1 MMLRIFAAA
10 AALVLSSPAA
20 LADVA
25 LLIANERYGALSA
38 ARGAGGVL
46 AVERDLARA
55 GFRTDLA
62 SDVSAAAMR
71 AALAALAE
79 RLRTGQDERVVLVFA
94 GYAVHGPQGAWLL
107 GTDTRAADLATLDS
121 TGVRLDTILAIAGE
135 LQGGALVVL
144 ADLGFP
150 NRTGAGLTAGLP
162 AQLAVPQG
170 VTVARGAVASV
181 TAFLRAAAQPGAN
194 LRQTAAATRGVTL
207 EGFVPPFLAFVPAT
221 AGAPPQ
227 PGLDADARAW
237 AEAEGLGTLEAYQTY
252 LDEFP
257 QGRFAA
263 QARAARDRLDNT
275 PQRIEERLGLTRDE
289 RRAVQRH
296 LALLGFDPRGID
308 GIFGPGTRGAIGAWQ
323 RREGLVQTTFLDR
336 DQIHRLAQQ
345 AARRAA
351 ELEEEARQ
359 RQAEQERQD
368 RAFWRDTG
376 AGRDEAGMRAYLQRF
391 PDGIFAAIARD
402 RLAEIEARRRAEAQ
416 ARDRAAWDAAVAAN
430 TVAAYQQYLA
440 EFPRGAFADQARARI
455 EELNRPR
462 PPELDLAAAQAAEA
476 ALGLP
481 RLTRV
486 LVEQRLAFL
495 GFDPGFIDGEF
506 DAATRRAIRQFQ
518 RANGL
523 PPTGFLTQEVVARL
537 VTGGILRLLE

>member
-1 MMLRIFAAA
+1 MLRVFAVAA
-10 AALVLSSPAA
+10 GLFMSAQGAA
-20 LADVA
+20 ADVA
-25 LLIANERYGALSA
+25 LLIANERYGGLST

-46 AVERDLARA
+46 AVERELAAA

-62 SDVSAAAMR
+62 SDVAAAAMR
-71 AALAALAE
+71 AGLAGLSE

-107 GTDTRAADLATLDS
+107 GTDTRGADLATLDS

-135 LQGGALVVL
+135 LQGGALVAI

-150 NRTGAGLTAGLP
+150 NRPGAGLTAGLP
-162 AQLAVPQG
+162 PALAVPQG
-170 VTVARGAVASV
+170 VTVVRGPVAQLV
-181 TAFLRAAAQPGAN
+181 PFLRAAAQPGTN
-194 LRQTAAATRGVTL
+194 LRRAAEGQRNLRL
-207 EGFVPPFLAFVPAT
+207 EGFAPPFLTFLPAL
-221 AGAPPQ
+221 GAPTLP
-227 PGLDADARAW
+227 PVDSDASAW
-237 AEAEGLGTLEAYQTY
+237 AEAEGLATVEAYQTY

-263 QARAARDRLDNT
+263 QARAALDRLDNT
-275 PQRIEERLGLTRDE
+275 PERIEARLNLTRDE
-289 RRAVQRH
+289 RRAIQRH

-308 GIFGPGTRGAIGAWQ
+308 GIFGPGTRGAITGWQ
-323 RREGLVQTTFLDR
+323 RREGLAAHGFLDR

-368 RAFWRDTG
+368 RAFWRDSG
-376 AGRDEAGMRAYLQRF
+376 AGRDEVGMRAYLERF
-391 PDGIFAAIARD
+391 PDGIFAQIARD
-402 RLAEIEARRRAEAQ
+402 RLAEIEAQRRAEAQ
-416 ARDRAAWDAAVAAN
+416 ARDRAAWDAAVAAD
-430 TVAAYQQYLA
+430 TVAAYRQYLA
-440 EFPRGAFADQARARI
+440 EFPRGAFADQAGARI
-455 EELNRPR
+455 EELTRPPR
-462 PPELDLAAAQAAEA
+462 PEIDLDAAQAQED

-486 LVEQRLAFL
+486 LIEQRLAFT
-495 GFDPGFIDGEF
+495 GFNPGFIDGEF
-506 DAATRRAIRQFQ
+506 DRETRRAIRQYQ

-523 PPTGFLTQEVVARL
+523 PATGFLTQEVVARL
-537 VTGGILRLLE
+537 LSGGILRLLE

>member
-1 MMLRIFAAA
+1 MLRSVAAA
-10 AALVLSSPAA
+10 AGLLLAAPAA

-25 LLIANERYGALSA
+25 LLIANERYGALPA
-38 ARGAGGVL
+38 ARGASAVL

-62 SDVSAAAMR
+62 TDVSAAAMR
-71 AALAALAE
+71 AALAQLAE
-79 RLRTGQDERVVLVFA
+79 RLRTGQDQRVVLVFA

-107 GTDTRAADLATLDS
+107 GTETRSADLATLDS

-150 NRTGAGLTAGLP
+150 GRPGAGLAAGLP
-162 AQLAVPQG
+162 PQLTVPQG
-170 VTVARGAVASV
+170 VTVARGAAGPVAS
-181 TAFLRAAAQPGAN
+181 FLRAAAQPGAN

-207 EGFVPPFLAFVPAT
+207 EGFQPPFLSFLPA
-221 AGAPPQ
+221 AGATTPP
-227 PGLDADARAW
+227 PADAEARAW
-237 AEAEGLGTLEAYQTY
+237 AEAEALGTLEAYQTY

-275 PQRIEERLGLTRDE
+275 PERIEARLNLTRDE
-289 RRAVQRH
+289 RRAIQRH

-308 GIFGPGTRGAIGAWQ
+308 GVFGPGTRGAITAWQ
-323 RREGLVQTTFLDR
+323 RREGLAQTGFLDR

-391 PDGIFAAIARD
+391 PDGIFAELARQ
-402 RLAEIEARRRAEAQ
+402 RLAEIEAQRRAEAQ
-416 ARDRAAWDAAVAAN
+416 ARDRAAWDAAVAAD
-430 TVAAYQQYLA
+430 TVAAYRQYLTD
-440 EFPRGAFADQARARI
+440 FPRGAFADQARARI
-455 EELNRPR
+455 EELSAPR
-462 PPELDLAAAQAAEA
+462 PPEIDLDAARAAEE

-481 RLTRV
+481 RLTRL

-495 GFDPGFIDGEF
+495 GFDPGLIDGEF
-506 DAATRRAIRQFQ
+506 DAPARRAIRQFQ

-523 PPTGFLTQEVVARL
+523 PPTGYLTQEVVARL

>member
-1 MMLRIFAAA
+1 MPKLLPAAVV
-10 AALVLSSPAA
+10 ALILGAQSA
-20 LADVA
+20 LADAA
-25 LLIANERYGALSA
+25 LLIANERYSALPV
-38 ARGAGGVL
+38 ARGAGSVL
-46 AVERDLARA
+46 SAERDMQLA

-62 SDVSAAAMR
+62 TDLSAAALR
-71 AALAALAE
+71 AALGALTD
-79 RLRTGQDERVVLVFA
+79 RLRTGADERVVIAFA
-94 GYAVHGPQGAWLL
+94 GYAVHGPQGVWLL
-107 GTDTRAADLATLDS
+107 GTDTRTADLATLDS
-121 TGVRLDTILAIAGE
+121 TGVRLDTVLAIAGE
-135 LQGGALVVL
+135 RQGGALVAI

-150 NRTGAGLTAGLP
+150 GRLGPGLTAGLP
-162 AQLAVPQG
+162 PVLAVPQG
-170 VTVARGAVASV
+170 VTVARAAPPRLA
-181 TAFLRAAAQPGAN
+181 AFLRGGAQPGMN
-194 LRQTAAATRGVTL
+194 LARLAARDTQLRL

-221 AGAPPQ
+221 AAPPPQ
-227 PGLDADARAW
+227 PGPDADARAW

-275 PQRIEERLGLTRDE
+275 PQRIEERLNLTRDE

-336 DQIHRLAQQ
+336 DQIHLLAQQ

-368 RAFWRDTG
+368 RAFWRDSG

-391 PDGIFAAIARD
+391 PDGIFSQIARD
-402 RLAEIEARRRAEAQ
+402 RLAEIEAARRAEAQ
-416 ARDRAAWDAAVAAN
+416 ARDSAAWDAAVAAN
-430 TVAAYQQYLA
+430 TVAAYRQYLA
-440 EFPRGAFADQARARI
+440 EFPRGAYVDQAGARI
-455 EELNRPR
+455 EELSRP
-462 PPELDLAAAQAAEA
+462 PVPELDLDAARAVEE

-486 LVEQRLAFL
+486 LIEQRLAFL
-495 GFDPGFIDGEF
+495 GFDPGFIDGDF
-506 DAATRRAIRQFQ
+506 DGQARRAIRQFQ

-523 PPTGFLTQEVVARL
+523 PATGFLTQEVVARL

>member
-1 MMLRIFAAA
+1 MLRSVAAA
-10 AALVLSSPAA
+10 AGLLLAAPAA

-25 LLIANERYGALSA
+25 LLIANERYGALPA
-38 ARGAGGVL
+38 ARGASAVL

-62 SDVSAAAMR
+62 TDVSAAAMR
-71 AALAALAE
+71 AALAQLAE
-79 RLRTGQDERVVLVFA
+79 RLRTGQDQRVVLVFA
-94 GYAVHGPQGAWLL
+94 GYAVHGPQGAWFL
-107 GTDTRAADLATLDS
+107 GTETRSADLATLDS

-150 NRTGAGLTAGLP
+150 GRPGAGLAAGLP
-162 AQLAVPQG
+162 PQLTVPQG
-170 VTVARGAVASV
+170 VTVARGAAGPVAS
-181 TAFLRAAAQPGAN
+181 FLRAAAQPGAN

-207 EGFVPPFLAFVPAT
+207 EGFQPPFLSFLPA
-221 AGAPPQ
+221 AGATTPP
-227 PGLDADARAW
+227 PADAEARAW
-237 AEAEGLGTLEAYQTY
+237 AEAEALGTLEAYQTY

-275 PQRIEERLGLTRDE
+275 PERIEARLNLTRDE
-289 RRAVQRH
+289 RRAIQRH

-308 GIFGPGTRGAIGAWQ
+308 GVFGPGTRGAITAWQ
-323 RREGLVQTTFLDR
+323 RREGLAQTGFLDR

-391 PDGIFAAIARD
+391 PDGIFAELARQ
-402 RLAEIEARRRAEAQ
+402 RLAEIEAQRRAEAQ
-416 ARDRAAWDAAVAAN
+416 ARDRAAWDAAVAAD
-430 TVAAYQQYLA
+430 TVAAYRQYLTD
-440 EFPRGAFADQARARI
+440 FPRGAFADQARARI
-455 EELNRPR
+455 EELSAPR
-462 PPELDLAAAQAAEA
+462 PPEIDLDAARAAEE

-481 RLTRV
+481 RLTRL

-495 GFDPGFIDGEF
+495 GFDPGLIDGEF
-506 DAATRRAIRQFQ
+506 DAPARRAIRQFQ

-523 PPTGFLTQEVVARL
+523 PPTGYLTQEVVARL